1 VKAPR
6 SQRRERSEICWPA
19 TDFGSLS
26 VLTITNLRRW
36 IEHRKRR
43 EAFEIGIGTRR
54 PAKAQDYQVS
64 LVLNSTINMT
74 FNLAPMA

>member
-1 VKAPR
+1 
-6 SQRRERSEICWPA
+6 
-19 TDFGSLS
+19 
-26 VLTITNLRRW
+26 LTITNRRRW

-64 LVLNSTINMT
+64 LVFNSTINMVT